1 MPTGDPEA
9 GKGGQQSGGY
19 GGDEGNLGD
28 AQEGQASPDGNS
40 FGSPSGD
47 HPDNDPSTG
56 LSYGSNQTEADLNFQ
71 DLDAVENAMRSVAIS
86 VDDVDYSAYD
96 NKEALKEL
104 NKNTETFNNYDYR
117 AFKSKVDEFGWKQG
131 AYDPNATPLETA
143 QFDMEAL
150 DAHLQS
156 RNTFGLELDALS
168 KPAIS
173 QVDSF
178 STFDD
183 ERGLSYDPRTAP
195 SPTFGALLDA
205 GPNVETPGFKA
216 DVESFDAQNAPA
228 TSPTT
233 DLEMDAKERAL
244 KQALGYDKQLGL
256 QGFTEAQLEDV
267 GKEIRAL
274 PTRQQQLEALK
285 EFYAK
290 YELQIEQHKKNWA
303 KEHPINPAI
312 PGLGMMG
319 SALAGLL
326 GKMGI
331 DPQINSPALD
341 ALEQHARTL
350 GLFDK
355 ESGEITEADMMQT
368 CNATTGYI
376 WNTETKTCD
385 AISPSGEGAYN
396 PYAGII

>member
-71 DLDAVENAMRSVAIS
+71 DLDAVENAMRSVAI
-86 VDDVDYSAYD
+86 DVDYSAYD
-96 NKEALKEL
+96 KEALKEL

-143 QFDMEAL
+143 QFDMDAL
-150 DAHLQS
+150 NAHLQS
-156 RNTFGLELDALS
+156 QNKTA
-168 KPAIS
+168 PAIS

-183 ERGLSYDPRTAP
+183 QTNPFGPYGHPAP
-195 SPTFGALLDA
+195 HLGALLDA

-216 DVESFDAQNAPA
+216 DVESFDAAKNISLDTPATSPA

-376 WNTETKTCD
+376 WNAETKTCD
-385 AISPSGEGAYN
+385 AISPSGEEAYN